1 MRNKKIKAWIITNRK
16 KEIIFPQFWLD
27 KKEAKRRKKELY
39 YYPRRFCLNRVE
51 IKLLSP
57 NKK

>member
-39 YYPRRFCLNRVE
+39 YYQRRFCLNRVE

-57 NKK
+57 